1 VEGGIDSEVPEN
13 AIRVL
18 VGAGLPLCRGTLA
31 EDQGQ
36 PDFWLDI
43 GVVTLKEA
51 SGRGKCRTLRIKR
64 GAPILQENFYY
75 LVPADTEGEVSTE
88 GMVSADEVQAAVAEA
103 TAHLEADLQAAHDQ
117 TQGMV
122 SADEVHAAVA
132 EATAHLEADLQAAHD
147 QTQGMVSADE
157 VQAAVAEATAHL
169 EADLQAAHDQT
180 QGMVS
185 TDEVQ
190 AAVAEATAHLEAEL
204 QAAHEQKLADEVEL
218 GKAEDLYSLKMQ
230 VRKFCEMYLDHPNA
244 INPEED
250 EYTFVQSNMTQ
261 ITWCNGLNLGD

>member
-1 VEGGIDSEVPEN
+1 MRFIGLLMIAGVIGFSNSAEGQKQDLDGGQGVIWVEGGIDSEVPEN

-103 TAHLEADLQAAHDQ
+103 TAHLEA
-117 TQGMV
+117 
-122 SADEVHAAVA
+122 
-132 EATAHLEADLQAAHD
+132 
-147 QTQGMVSADE
+147 
-157 VQAAVAEATAHL
+157 
-169 EADLQAAHDQT
+169 
-180 QGMVS
+180 
-185 TDEVQ
+185 
-190 AAVAEATAHLEAEL
+190 EL

-218 GKAEDLYSLKMQ
+218 GKAEDLYSLKMK